1 MDDCWR
7 KKTLKMSD
15 KLSSTQHI
23 NGDELFATHRYFAFV
38 VQLLYGMYKLY
49 DSVRGHFQEISY
61 Q

>member
-1 MDDCWR
+1 
-7 KKTLKMSD
+7 MSD